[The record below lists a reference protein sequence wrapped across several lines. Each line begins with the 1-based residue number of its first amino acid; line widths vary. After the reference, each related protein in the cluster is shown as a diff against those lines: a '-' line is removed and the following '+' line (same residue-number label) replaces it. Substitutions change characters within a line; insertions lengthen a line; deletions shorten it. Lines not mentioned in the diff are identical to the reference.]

1 MDLLKIFRNFRIFR
15 CKTRS
20 LSTRPQ
26 KFYQN
31 YSIQDR
37 REVNFCCNERILN
50 LNYITAFDVIRRFL
64 CNTKTN
70 FNYSNGEPL
79 PGSVKTFQK
88 YLQGELE
95 AVKKNLEQ
103 VKKWAIEKDGYVKLR
118 IKDIDGDQ
126 IKFVL
131 NQVILRIINKSYLF

>member
-1 MDLLKIFRNFRIFR
+1 MDLLKIFRNIRIFR

-20 LSTRPQ
+20 LSTRPR

-37 REVNFCCNERILN
+37 RGVHFCCNERLLN
-50 LNYITAFDVIRRFL
+50 FNYIATFDFIRRFI

-70 FNYSNGEPL
+70 LNAPNGEPL
-79 PGSVKTFQK
+79 PGAVKTFQE
-88 YLQGELE
+88 YLRSELD
-95 AVKKNLEQ
+95 AAKLKLEQ
-103 VKKWAIEKDGYVKLR
+103 IKKWAIEKDGYVKLR

-131 NQVILRIINKSYLF
+131 NRVIFEYFK